1 MQIGEVIPTKIKL
14 KNLITNNIV
23 TMLNNTNRYIDLIIG
38 EELEREIEFRD
49 MLIEELDRRK
59 QNE

>member
-1 MQIGEVIPTKIKL
+1 MQRGEVIPTKIKL
-14 KNLITNNIV
+14 RGLITNNII
-23 TMLNNTNRYIDLIIG
+23 TMLNNTNKYIDLIVG

-59 QNE
+59 QND